1 MPALHAPGAPL
12 HAAGMDDEAID
23 AWLDEQDE
31 RERERREEVDESGED
46 DFGD

>member
-1 MPALHAPGAPL
+1 
-12 HAAGMDDEAID
+12 MDDEAID